1 MAYRISLK
9 YQEKTFIK
17 TAEKRQYLSLPTWL
31 QRQFTQFSDIFSLL
45 LHVKKNLFKE
55 GMNLHWKIHKIKKEP
70 PQAVPFLLMKLL
82 VLGIHFYY
90 KRHLGS
96 VFLVIFRIFP
106 EQVAYKI
113 RVLRICPHH
122 CTKHKVFH
130 HFFSK

>member
-1 MAYRISLK
+1 MAYRMSLK

-17 TAEKRQYLSLPTWL
+17 TAEKRQYLSLPTWM
-31 QRQFTQFSDIFSLL
+31 QRQFIQFSDIFSLL
-45 LHVKKNLFKE
+45 LHIKKMLFKE
-55 GMNLHWKIHKIKKEP
+55 GINLHWKVHKIKKES
-70 PQAVPFLLMKLL
+70 PQAMLFILMKLL
-82 VLGIHFYY
+82 ALGIHFYY

-96 VFLVIFRIFP
+96 IFLVIFRIFP

-122 CTKHKVFH
+122 CTKFKVFH